1 MSDGGC
7 NIACTILTVSKKD
20 FLHQSIYEV
29 VTEIRSINKQPDLK
43 NIHSHLAKRENLH
56 ERSVEYLEQQIS
68 ELKKLEKLVNKR
80 FKEQDSYYIVNTHST
95 KNIPQSSENFISNTP
110 SSPSMKQVIKDADDN
125 TTKLYAQL
133 EEMKTKFIAL
143 KIFVLE
149 QFLIIKQKMK
159 PTSEASQ
166 CRKCSDNRE
175 LKNTLLD

>member
-1 MSDGGC
+1 
-7 NIACTILTVSKKD
+7 
-20 FLHQSIYEV
+20 
-29 VTEIRSINKQPDLK
+29 
-43 NIHSHLAKRENLH
+43 
-56 ERSVEYLEQQIS
+56 
-68 ELKKLEKLVNKR
+68 
-80 FKEQDSYYIVNTHST
+80 
-95 KNIPQSSENFISNTP
+95 
-110 SSPSMKQVIKDADDN
+110 MKQVIKDADDN